1 MRGDYKIPSFVSPEA
16 RDLIKRVLNVD
27 HLSRFKIEQI
37 REHEWFKKY
46 NQGTSPQRGI
56 IVGYHDIPVDKELID

>member
-27 HLSRFKIEQI
+27 QLTRYKIHQI

-46 NQGTSPQRGI
+46 QQGKLEQRGI
-56 IVGYHDIPVDKELID
+56 IVGYHEIPYDN